1 MRFFLYLAITIM
13 AAPLQAQELS
23 SGDTAWLLSAT
34 AFVLLMTL
42 PGIALFYGGMVRS
55 KNVLSIFMQCFAGAS
70 LVTVLWAI
78 YGYSLV
84 FMPGSWQDFLGGW
97 QSLFLKSIHSDSLT
111 GSIPESVY
119 AVFQLTFAV
128 ITVALIC
135 GAVAER
141 MRFSA
146 FLLFIAF
153 WFTLVYLP
161 VAHWVWGSGW
171 LGKLGAIDFAGGT
184 VVHINSGVAGLI
196 ACLILGKRLGYPYEP
211 MTPHNLTYT
220 MIGACLLWVGWFG
233 FNAGSALSANGTA
246 GMALLV
252 TQLASAM
259 AALSWMFMEW
269 RDHGRASAL
278 GLVSGSVAGL
288 VGITPAAG
296 NCGPGGA
303 LAIGLIS
310 GILCYYGAT
319 RLKRALGYDDSLDAF
334 GIHGVGGIVG
344 AVLTGVF
351 ASPALGGSGFSSG
364 INDSYTQVSVQVLAV
379 AATIAWDV
387 FMTFIILKGLA
398 LIMPLRVTSEEEK
411 EGLDISLHEEKGY
424 NF

>member
-1 MRFFLYLAITIM
+1 M

-153 WFTLVYLP
+153 GLLWFIYL
-161 VAHWVWGSGW
+161 WRIG
-171 LGKLGAIDFAGGT
+171 F
-184 VVHINSGVAGLI
+184 GVADG
-196 ACLILGKRLGYPYEP
+196 
-211 MTPHNLTYT
+211 
-220 MIGACLLWVGWFG
+220 
-233 FNAGSALSANGTA
+233 
-246 GMALLV
+246 
-252 TQLASAM
+252 
-259 AALSWMFMEW
+259 
-269 RDHGRASAL
+269 
-278 GLVSGSVAGL
+278 
-288 VGITPAAG
+288 
-296 NCGPGGA
+296 
-303 LAIGLIS
+303 
-310 GILCYYGAT
+310 
-319 RLKRALGYDDSLDAF
+319 
-334 GIHGVGGIVG
+334 
-344 AVLTGVF
+344 
-351 ASPALGGSGFSSG
+351 
-364 INDSYTQVSVQVLAV
+364 
-379 AATIAWDV
+379 
-387 FMTFIILKGLA
+387 
-398 LIMPLRVTSEEEK
+398 
-411 EGLDISLHEEKGY
+411 
-424 NF
+424 